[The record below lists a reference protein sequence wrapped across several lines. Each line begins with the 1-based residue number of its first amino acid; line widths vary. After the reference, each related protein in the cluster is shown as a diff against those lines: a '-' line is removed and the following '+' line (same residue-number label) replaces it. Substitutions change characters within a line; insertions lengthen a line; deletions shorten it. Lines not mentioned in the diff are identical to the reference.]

1 MKHTNTLLA
10 SSLKILRSLRLPE
23 CGALPILH
31 AALLLTPLMATG
43 AATGSN
49 QPVQQAEPSA
59 PAKAALE
66 EAAEYQSKG
75 FNVLFIAIDD
85 LNDWVGCFG
94 GNPQVITPNMDRLA
108 EQRAMIMN
116 KAYAPSTVCG
126 PSRSAL
132 LSGKRAS
139 STGVYGNR
147 ENMKLAPLTKDV
159 TTLPQY
165 FSQHGYH
172 TLSTGKIFHKHPT
185 ADGLDE
191 GQWAFDEFAALPG
204 GGKGGMLWEKR
215 PPAEEGN
222 EKGEEFRWGAVKA
235 PVEKTKDY
243 LACKWAADQLQRDFE
258 GKPFFLA
265 LGLSKPHLPWEVPQ
279 QFFDLYPLDKLKP
292 VDIVRDDLK
301 DIVGKKGDPIFRPD
315 PRFKAADQA
324 NLHLEAQQAY
334 LANISYVDYC
344 LGVLFDALA
353 KSKYADNTIIMLW
366 GDHGWHLSEK
376 MKYGKTDLWEES
388 CRVPLLVSVPGLTKP
403 DFKCEGVVNL
413 LDMYPTLVELCGLP
427 PNAENEG
434 RSFAPLLKNPSMEW
448 NVPTL
453 TTYQYKNHSLTDGRY
468 RYTWY
473 GGKADGAEELYDHS
487 VDPLE
492 HTNLAANPESQEIIA
507 LFKKYLPTHDEPNA
521 PRNKLSGAD
530 KRKMSQNKGKR
541 KKVDDDE

>member
-23 CGALPILH
+23 CGALPILL

-49 QPVQQAEPSA
+49 QPVQQAEPSG
-59 PAKAALE
+59 PGKAALE

-147 ENMKLAPLTKDV
+147 ENMRLAPLTKDV

>member
-49 QPVQQAEPSA
+49 QPVQQAEPSG
-59 PAKAALE
+59 PGKAALE

-108 EQRAMIMN
+108 EQRAMVMN

-147 ENMKLAPLTKDV
+147 ENMRLAPLTKDV

>member
-43 AATGSN
+43 AAMETN
-49 QPVQQAEPSA
+49 QPVQQAEPSG
-59 PAKAALE
+59 PGKAALE

-147 ENMKLAPLTKDV
+147 ENMRLAPLTKDV

-185 ADGLDE
+185 EDGMDE

-204 GGKGGMLWEKR
+204 GGKGGMLWEKS
-215 PPAEEGN
+215 PSAEDGN

-315 PRFKAADQA
+315 PRFKAADKA

-344 LGVLFDALA
+344 LGVVFDALA

-388 CRVPLLVSVPGLTKP
+388 CRVPLLVSVPGITKP

-530 KRKMSQNKGKR
+530 KKKMSKNKGKK

>member
-49 QPVQQAEPSA
+49 QPVQQAEPSG
-59 PAKAALE
+59 PGKAALE

-388 CRVPLLVSVPGLTKP
+388 CRVPLLVSVPGMTKP

>member
-49 QPVQQAEPSA
+49 QPVQQAEVGA
-59 PAKAALE
+59 PGKAALE

>member
-49 QPVQQAEPSA
+49 QPVQQAEVSA

-147 ENMKLAPLTKDV
+147 ENMRLAPLTKDV

-344 LGVLFDALA
+344 LGVVFDALA

>member
-49 QPVQQAEPSA
+49 QPVQQAEPSG
-59 PAKAALE
+59 PGKAALE